1 MCWGTRLAAR
11 RHAPPCRHPRR
22 GLVAHLS
29 HACRSRHARSAAA
42 EPEKRAEEPSTSA
55 PAEEETPRGV
65 SGPQTTAIVTGA
77 ISILLGAAYI
87 ALVVA
92 LDSRGE
98 ILPPPPE
105 AFMQ

>member
-1 MCWGTRLAAR
+1 
-11 RHAPPCRHPRR
+11 
-22 GLVAHLS
+22 
-29 HACRSRHARSAAA
+29 
-42 EPEKRAEEPSTSA
+42 
-55 PAEEETPRGV
+55 V